1 MKEKTGA
8 SFASATQFEPNE
20 DTIEKPI
27 TDDDVAAVMISEARI
42 SAEGPAEDKG
52 TYTHLSSC
60 VE

>member
-8 SFASATQFEPNE
+8 SVASATQFEPNE

-52 TYTHLSSC
+52 TYTSLSL
-60 VE
+60 